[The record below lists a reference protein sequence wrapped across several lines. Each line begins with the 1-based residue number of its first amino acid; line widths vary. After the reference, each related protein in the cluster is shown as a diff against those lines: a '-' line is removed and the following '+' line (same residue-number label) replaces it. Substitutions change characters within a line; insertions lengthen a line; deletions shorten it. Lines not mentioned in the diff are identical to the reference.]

1 MKIFK
6 QLAILSVTALLC
18 GGVPAGP
25 LDGISETGAKFEKE
39 SNISSD
45 SLRVFTADKNEYQ
58 TSILFSPPA
67 VLKNFKVLLLT
78 FKDYTDAG
86 AIFDQEEIYS
96 AGDVSAEKPLL
107 VKLTFIGSIP
117 NYGISY
123 EDNSGADTCS
133 FCSGRLQSAFCGRPA
148 RVRPNKKLLNQK
160 THDVIE
166 KD

>member
-1 MKIFK
+1 M
-6 QLAILSVTALLC
+6 
-18 GGVPAGP
+18 
-25 LDGISETGAKFEKE
+25 
-39 SNISSD
+39 NIT
-45 SLRVFTADKNEYQ
+45 LRDADKNEYQ

-123 EDNSGADTCS
+123 EDNSGAVKKFTIS
-133 FCSGRLQSAFCGRPA
+133 QSGFDGSLELTPI
-148 RVRPNKKLLNQK
+148 K
-160 THDVIE
+160 
-166 KD
+166 

>member
-6 QLAILSVTALLC
+6 QLAILTVTALLC

-39 SNISSD
+39 SNISSE
-45 SLRVFTADKNEYQ
+45 NEYQ

-67 VLKNFKVLLLT
+67 VLKNFKVLSLT

-123 EDNSGADTCS
+123 EDNSGAVKKFTIS
-133 FCSGRLQSAFCGRPA
+133 QSGFDGSLELTPF
-148 RVRPNKKLLNQK
+148 K
-160 THDVIE
+160 
-166 KD
+166 

>member
-1 MKIFK
+1 MFQSVLSGGSKMKIFK
-6 QLAILSVTALLC
+6 QLAILTVTALLC

-39 SNISSD
+39 SNISSE

-67 VLKNFKVLLLT
+67 VLKNFKVLSLT

-123 EDNSGADTCS
+123 EDNSGAVKKFTIS
-133 FCSGRLQSAFCGRPA
+133 QSGFDGSLELTPF
-148 RVRPNKKLLNQK
+148 K
-160 THDVIE
+160 
-166 KD
+166 